1 MLRNWKGLM
10 ALMCVALISSGC
22 ASMSERQKGFMK
34 GAAVGAV
41 IGGGSGAAIGSGV
54 DDSNRDNGAVIG
66 IAAGAIV
73 GGIVGAMLAKEPAA
87 PEPEC
92 KKPEPPKPASPPPP
106 PPAPAPKP
114 APAPAP
120 VKEKV
125 VLRGINFDLDKANIK
140 PEFVP
145 VLEEGAKILKSHSDV
160 KVEVQGHTCALGTDQ
175 YNQKLSEK
183 RAKSVKD
190 FLVSNGVDSKRLN
203 TVGYGES
210 KPIAD
215 NNTDAGRRMNRR
227 VEFSVLG
234 Q

>member
-1 MLRNWKGLM
+1 MSRHWKGLM
-10 ALMCVALISSGC
+10 ALICVALVSSGC
-22 ASMSERQKGFMK
+22 ATMSERQKGFLK
-34 GAAVGAV
+34 GAAVGAA

-66 IAAGAIV
+66 VAAGALV
-73 GGIVGAMLAKEPAA
+73 GGIVGAIMAKEPPA
-87 PEPEC
+87 PKPDC

-125 VLRGINFDLDKANIK
+125 VLRGINFDFDKANIK

-145 VLEEGAKILKSHSDV
+145 VLEEGAKMLKANPGV
-160 KVEVQGHTCALGTDQ
+160 TAAVEGHTCAIGTDQ

-190 FLVSNGVDSKRLN
+190 FLVTNGVDARRL
-203 TVGYGES
+203 TAVGYGES

-215 NNTDAGRRMNRR
+215 NNTEAGRRMNRR
-227 VEFSVLG
+227 VEFEVTNK
-234 Q
+234 

>member
-1 MLRNWKGLM
+1 MFRNWKGLM

-54 DDSNRDNGAVIG
+54 DDSNRDSGAVIG

-92 KKPEPPKPASPPPP
+92 KKPEPPKPASPPP

-145 VLEEGAKILKSHSDV
+145 VLEEGAKILKSHSGV
-160 KVEVQGHTCALGTDQ
+160 KVEIQGHTCALGTDQ

-183 RAKSVKD
+183 RAKSVND

-227 VEFSVLG
+227 VEFSVQG